1 MEMDSITQFKL
12 TIESDGLLA
21 ATKGLALYNPY
32 SMVLL
37 SKVSEVSE
45 LIYRALPTK
54 LRFRL
59 IKLSLKSVSQ
69 HEVGIKTILRFY
81 SLLFCGR
88 IENGVYSVLFHCR
101 NVKLFVFLKPIE
113 NHGFYADPS
122 FATNLTSYKFWD
134 ALKSQIFNL
143 EKRDF
148 IVMVSKGNL
157 AS

>member
-1 MEMDSITQFKL
+1 MAKQASKNCDQFIESSGEMEMDSITQFKL

-59 IKLSLKSVSQ
+59 TKLSLKSVSQ
-69 HEVGIKTILRFY
+69 QVLAYKLF
-81 SLLFCGR
+81 LLFCGR
-88 IENGVYSVLFHCR
+88 IEKSVYSIIFYCR
-101 NVKLFVFLKPIE
+101 NE
-113 NHGFYADPS
+113 NCFFS
-122 FATNLTSYKFWD
+122 
-134 ALKSQIFNL
+134 
-143 EKRDF
+143 
-148 IVMVSKGNL
+148 
-157 AS
+157 